1 VSRADLEAEVAGS
14 TAPSMNRS
22 GFEHGTTDADTA
34 TAGEPRS
41 LVEAHRRIYDLSAR
55 VKELE
60 TALRRREYSDAIRDI
75 EDRAILRDLDVKAA
89 YARHLETA
97 IGELSGHATAVTND
111 RDAIVAHLG
120 HVEAQLSAMQGQR
133 SYRAFLRMMAL
144 LRRTGPIYR
153 VLRYLVRVSMR
164 CLRGLRRLLRRG
176 GQ

>member
-22 GFEHGTTDADTA
+22 GFEHGTTEADTA

-89 YARHLETA
+89 
-97 IGELSGHATAVTND
+97 
-111 RDAIVAHLG
+111 
-120 HVEAQLSAMQGQR
+120 
-133 SYRAFLRMMAL
+133 L